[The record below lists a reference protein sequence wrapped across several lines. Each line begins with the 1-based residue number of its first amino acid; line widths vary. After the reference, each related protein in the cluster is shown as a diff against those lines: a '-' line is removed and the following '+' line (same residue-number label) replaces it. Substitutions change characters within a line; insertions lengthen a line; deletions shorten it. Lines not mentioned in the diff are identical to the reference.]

1 MRRRTAIHLAG
12 IVGLLLALPLAA
24 AAQDVCDRTPQ
35 VRDKL
40 IESAGVSACEEV
52 TPAHL
57 SKVTVL
63 DFKVMK
69 IAELQAH
76 DFSGLSNLESLD
88 LSQNSLSSLPEGV
101 FDGLGSLQ
109 TLNLWGNVLTGLREG
124 VFEDLSSLKLLQL
137 GYNDLSNLGE
147 ELFDGLGNLQEL
159 LLGGND
165 LTGLPEEI
173 FDGLGNLER
182 LDLWSNNLASLP
194 EGTFEGLGSLK
205 RLSLSGNDLT
215 GIPVGIFQDL
225 DSLQSL
231 GLVGAFAS
239 VVGSTV
245 TSLPEKLFDGLS
257 NLEYLYMGSN
267 FMHNLPAG
275 IFKGLAKLEFL
286 SLDNSFFLT
295 SLPEGIFEGLGSL
308 KYLRIHSYEFL
319 EDLSG
324 GIFEGL
330 DSLQYLHLAK
340 VSLNSLP
347 AGIFDDVLD
356 TLGGV
361 FSVDGRTYR
370 GRLSLNF
377 DESTQSE
384 LSFASTS
391 QTVPEGE
398 TARVAATLSTAL
410 PVAIRVPYT
419 VGGTATTDVYTDLS
433 PSPSAGLLFPAGET
447 RREITLTLK
456 ENSGNRGETIVLTL
470 AERSEIKLRPSDG
483 TGPDAPHLDAGVL
496 LNRFPSPS
504 AHTISVGA
512 ASAQGVCN
520 RSPQVRDRLM
530 EATQAQTC
538 GEVTAERLARVRGLS
553 LSELNI
559 AGLQENDF
567 DGLSQLTGLSLTQ
580 ARLVRLPERVFSR
593 LGSLE
598 FLSLRAVT
606 LSGLP
611 LTGLPAGIFGGLGNL
626 KELDLSENNL
636 TALPAGIFQGLGN
649 LHHLN
654 LASNPL
660 TSLPKGIFDDPL
672 HTLGGTYVLARQN
685 PRQGALYI
693 PGGLGARLSF
703 ASASQTAFQA
713 DAVEATAVLSRA
725 LPVAVRVPYSLGGT
739 ATAND
744 FTDLSPSPT
753 DGLLFRAGE
762 TRKAITFTL
771 TIKENA
777 ESRGETVVLTLG
789 ERSEIRLRR
798 SDGTGPDA
806 LHLKGNILIERFY
819 MGRSHTVTVST
830 SAEDGVCNRTQQVR
844 DALMEAAGVSTCEQ
858 VSAQTLSRMSELNLA
873 NSGITE
879 LQAHDFSGLDNLQEL
894 TLWSNQLTALPQEI
908 FKGLDRL
915 QSLSLGGN
923 PLTSLTRGVFEG
935 LGNLQELNLGSNEL
949 TILPQGIFEGL
960 ASLRN
965 LYLGYNTLTALPVGI
980 FGGLGSLTVLNLE
993 GNALTNLTR
1002 GTFDGL
1008 ASLQSL
1014 NLVYNSLTGLGEEV
1028 FDGLSN
1034 LESLFLDGNSLTS
1047 LPERIF
1053 EGLENLQELMLQTN
1067 KLASLPEEVF
1077 GGLSNLRI
1085 LALSPNALTSLPAGI
1100 FNGLG
1105 SLEFLELTSS
1115 SLISLPAGIFDELHS
1130 LKFLGMVLNPED
1142 LSRLPKGIFD
1152 EVLDTVGA
1160 PYFWDGV
1167 YRPGYLWVTIQRGT
1181 LSFVSAGQAALQG
1194 ETVKVAVTLSQA
1206 LPLAVRVPYRVGGTA
1221 TADAYTDLSPSP
1233 TDGLLFRAGETSQE
1247 ITLTLLKDAANQG
1260 QTVTLALGTLSEIGL
1275 RRSDGSGPDAPHLKT
1290 EALFHPYYGIPIHTL
1305 TLSGSG
1311 TGKPVPEKALFV
1323 PVLLTSAGLNN
1334 AFFTSELTLTNRGS
1348 QSARLDYTYTA
1359 HVGGGSGSGT
1369 ASDRLA
1375 PGRQKI
1381 EPDAIDY
1388 LTGLGIPIPG
1398 SGNRIGTLRVEV
1410 SGSSE
1415 VSVVTRTTTAV
1426 PDGRAGL
1433 AYPGI
1438 AENEGFQEAVYL
1450 CGLRQNRQDRSNV
1463 AFQNMGAPDEGS
1475 ITLRTT
1481 VFSGEADD
1489 TTPRD
1494 LGEVK
1499 LQPGGFHQYSGLL
1512 DRLGSPAQG
1521 FVKVEKVEGEAPFY
1535 AYGVINDNFNS
1546 DGSFVFPLTES
1557 SLVGRSGQT
1566 LPVIIETG
1574 SFQSELTVTNFSAW
1588 DRQVDFSFVA
1598 DAVDTGDDTATFSLK
1613 LKAGEQSILPD
1624 IVEELRRQ
1632 EVAGIGPAGRAFV
1645 GALFATAA
1653 EGDMSGI
1660 VIGARTGSPDQR
1672 GGQYSL
1678 FYNAVPYGSASIESA
1693 WIYGLQQNEENRSN
1707 LALVNTGEI
1716 DDSSITLDITIY
1728 DGSGDRQ
1735 PRTRSVTLGPRR
1747 WTQENGILGKFSQ
1760 GYVQVTKTSGNNPF
1774 VTYGVIN
1781 DGGKPGERS
1790 GDGAFL
1796 FSQE

>member
-347 AGIFDDVLD
+347 EGIFDDVLD

-370 GRLSLNF
+370 GGLSLNF
-377 DESTQSE
+377 DESTKSE

-470 AERSEIKLRPSDG
+470 AERSEIKLRRSDG
-483 TGPDAPHLDAGVL
+483 TGLDAPNLYAGVL
-496 LNRFPSPS
+496 LNRSQGPS

-512 ASAQGVCN
+512 ASAQGVCS
-520 RSPQVRDRLM
+520 RSPQVRDSLIN
-530 EATQAQTC
+530 ATRTQTC
-538 GEVTAERLARVRGLS
+538 GEVTAEQLSRIKGLDFS
-553 LSELNI
+553 QRNI
-559 AGLQENDF
+559 TGLRQNDF
-567 DGLSQLTGLSLTQ
+567 EGLSQLTRLRLSG
-580 ARLVRLPERVFSR
+580 ARLVTLPEGIFSG
-593 LGSLE
+593 LGNLE
-598 FLSLRAVT
+598 SLSLRGVT
-606 LSGLP
+606 LSGAP
-611 LTGLPAGIFGGLGNL
+611 LTGLPAGIFRGLGNL
-626 KELDLSENNL
+626 KHLDLSENNL
-636 TALPAGIFQGLGN
+636 TGLPAGIFNGLGN
-649 LHHLN
+649 LRYLN
-654 LASNPL
+654 LGSNPPI
-660 TSLPKGIFDDPL
+660 SLPKGIFDDAL
-672 HTLGGTYVLARQN
+672 QTLGGTYIHDGVPTR
-685 PRQGALYI
+685 
-693 PGGLGARLSF
+693 GGLYLPVGDPVMLAF
-703 ASASQTAFQA
+703 ASTSQTAFQG
-713 DAVEATAVLSRA
+713 DTVEATVILSRA
-725 LPVAVRVPYSLGGT
+725 SPLAVRVPYSIGGT
-739 ATAND
+739 ATAD
-744 FTDLSPSPT
+744 DYTDLSPSPS
-753 DGLLFRAGE
+753 DGMLLPAGE
-762 TRKAITFTL
+762 TRKAIRFTL
-771 TIKENA
+771 TSRENA
-777 ESRGETVVLTLG
+777 ESRGETIVLTLA

-806 LHLKGNILIERFY
+806 PHLKGNILIEPFY
-819 MGRSHTVTVST
+819 TGQSHTVTVST

-858 VSAQTLSRMSELNLA
+858 VSAQKLSGLSELNLE

-879 LQAHDFSGLDNLQEL
+879 LQAHDFDGLDNLQEL
-894 TLWSNQLTALPQEI
+894 NLRSNQLIALPRGI
-908 FKGLDRL
+908 FDGLPSL
-915 QSLSLGGN
+915 QSLNLAAN
-923 PLTSLTRGVFEG
+923 ALTSLTQGAFEG
-935 LGNLQELNLGSNEL
+935 FANLRDLNLSH
-949 TILPQGIFEGL
+949 
-960 ASLRN
+960 
-965 LYLGYNTLTALPVGI
+965 NTLTALPVGI

-993 GNALTNLTR
+993 GNALTNLTQ
-1002 GTFDGL
+1002 GVFDGL
-1008 ASLQSL
+1008 PSLQSL
-1014 NLVYNSLTGLGEEV
+1014 NLAANALTSIEKEV
-1028 FDGLSN
+1028 FDGLGK
-1034 LESLFLDGNSLTS
+1034 LESLFLEGNSLTS

-1181 LSFVSAGQAALQG
+1181 LSFVSAGQAALEG

-1233 TDGLLFRAGETSQE
+1233 TDGLVFRAGETSQE

-1260 QTVTLALGTLSEIGL
+1260 QTITLTLGPLSEIGL

-1323 PVLLTSAGLNN
+1323 PVLLTSEGRNN
-1334 AFFTSELTLTNRGS
+1334 SFFTSELTLTNRGS
-1348 QSARLDYTYTA
+1348 QSARLDYAYTA

-1381 EPDAIDY
+1381 KPDAIGY

-1438 AENEGFQEAVYL
+1438 AQDEGFQEAVYL

-1574 SFQSELTVTNFSAW
+1574 SFQSELTLTNFSAS
-1588 DRQVDFSFVA
+1588 DKQVDFSFV
-1598 DAVDTGDDTATFSLK
+1598 VDPAEAGSGTATFSLR
-1613 LKAGEQSILPD
+1613 LKAGEQSILPNL
-1624 IVEELRRQ
+1624 VSWLRQ
-1632 EVAGIGPAGRAFV
+1632 QGAAGIGPAGRPFV

-1716 DDSSITLDITIY
+1716 DDSSSIFDITIY

-1735 PRTRSVTLGPRR
+1735 PRTKSVTLGPRR

-1781 DGGKPGERS
+1781 DGGRPGERS

>member
-24 AAQDVCDRTPQ
+24 TAQDVCDRTPQ

-69 IAELQAH
+69 IAELQAR

-88 LSQNSLSSLPEGV
+88 LSQNSLSSLPERV
-101 FDGLGSLQ
+101 FDGLG
-109 TLNLWGNVLTGLREG
+109 
-124 VFEDLSSLKLLQL
+124 SLKLLQL

-231 GLVGAFAS
+231 TLAAAFIT
-239 VVGSTV
+239 VHGSAL
-245 TSLPEKLFDGLS
+245 TSLPEKLFDGLG
-257 NLEYLYMGSN
+257 NLEYLDVSAN
-267 FMHNLPAG
+267 WLSSFPAG
-275 IFKGLAKLEFL
+275 IFGGLGKLEYLNL
-286 SLDNSFFLT
+286 SNGRLT
-295 SLPEGIFEGLGSL
+295 GLPGGIFEGLGNLKSL
-308 KYLRIHSYEFL
+308 WIRSGYPP
-319 EDLSG
+319 EDLPA

-330 DSLQYLHLAK
+330 DSLQYLNLTR
-340 VSLNSLP
+340 VSLSSLP

-361 FSVDGRTYR
+361 YTVLGRTYR
-370 GRLSLNF
+370 GGLVLDLDYFRKA
-377 DESTQSE
+377 E
-384 LSFASTS
+384 LAFAATS
-391 QTVPEGE
+391 QTVPEGA
-398 TARVAATLSTAL
+398 TARVTATLSAALPQAL
-410 PVAIRVPYT
+410 PVAIRVPFE
-419 VGGTATTDVYTDLS
+419 VGGTATSDAYTDLS
-433 PSPSAGLLFPAGET
+433 PAPSDGLLFLAGEA
-447 RREITLTLK
+447 RKEITLTLK

-470 AERSEIKLRPSDG
+470 AERSEIKLRRSDG
-483 TGPDAPHLDAGVL
+483 TGLDAPNLYAGVL
-496 LNRFPSPS
+496 LNRSQGPS

-512 ASAQGVCN
+512 ASAQGVCS
-520 RSPQVRDRLM
+520 RSPQVRDSLIN
-530 EATQAQTC
+530 ATRTQTC
-538 GEVTAERLARVRGLS
+538 GEVTAEQLSRIKGLDFS
-553 LSELNI
+553 QRNI
-559 AGLQENDF
+559 TGLRQNDF
-567 DGLSQLTGLSLTQ
+567 EGLSQLTRLRLSG
-580 ARLVRLPERVFSR
+580 ARLVTLPEGIFSG
-593 LGSLE
+593 LGNLE
-598 FLSLRAVT
+598 SLSLRGVT
-606 LSGLP
+606 LSGAP
-611 LTGLPAGIFGGLGNL
+611 LTGLPAGIFRGLGNL
-626 KELDLSENNL
+626 RY
-636 TALPAGIFQGLGN
+636 
-649 LHHLN
+649 LN
-654 LASNPL
+654 LGSNPPI
-660 TSLPKGIFDDPL
+660 SLPKGIFDDAL
-672 HTLGGTYVLARQN
+672 QTLGGTYIHDGVPSR
-685 PRQGALYI
+685 
-693 PGGLGARLSF
+693 GGLYLPVGDPVMLAF
-703 ASASQTAFQA
+703 ASTSQTAFQG
-713 DAVEATAVLSRA
+713 DTVEATVILSRA
-725 LPVAVRVPYSLGGT
+725 SPLAVRVPYSIGGT
-739 ATAND
+739 ATAD
-744 FTDLSPSPT
+744 DYTDLSPSPS
-753 DGLLFRAGE
+753 DGMLLPAGE
-762 TRKAITFTL
+762 TRKAIRFTL
-771 TIKENA
+771 TSRENA
-777 ESRGETVVLTLG
+777 ESRGETIVLTLA

-806 LHLKGNILIERFY
+806 PHLKGNILIEPFY
-819 MGRSHTVTVST
+819 TGQSHTVTVST

-858 VSAQTLSRMSELNLA
+858 VSAQKLSGLSELNLE

-879 LQAHDFSGLDNLQEL
+879 LQAHDFDGLDNLQEL
-894 TLWSNQLTALPQEI
+894 NLRSNQLIALPRGI
-908 FKGLDRL
+908 FDGLDSL
-915 QSLSLGGN
+915 QSLNLAAN
-923 PLTSLTRGVFEG
+923 ALTSLT
-935 LGNLQELNLGSNEL
+935 
-949 TILPQGIFEGL
+949 QGAFEGL
-960 ASLRN
+960 ANLRDLN
-965 LYLGYNTLTALPVGI
+965 LSHNTLTALPVGI

-993 GNALTNLTR
+993 GNALTNLTQ
-1002 GTFDGL
+1002 GVFDGL
-1008 ASLQSL
+1008 PSLQSL
-1014 NLVYNSLTGLGEEV
+1014 NLAANALTSIEKEV
-1028 FDGLSN
+1028 FDGLGK
-1034 LESLFLDGNSLTS
+1034 LESLFLEGNSLTS

-1085 LALSPNALTSLPAGI
+1085 LALSPNALTSLPPGI
-1100 FNGLG
+1100 FKGLG
-1105 SLEFLELTSS
+1105 SLEVLHLTNP
-1115 SLISLPAGIFDELHS
+1115 SLTSLPAGIFDELHS
-1130 LKFLGMVLNPED
+1130 LKFLSMFLNPED

-1167 YRPGYLWVTIQRGT
+1167 YRPGYLWVTSQRGT

-1221 TADAYTDLSPSP
+1221 TPHAYTDLSPSP
-1233 TDGLLFRAGETSQE
+1233 TDGLLFRAGETSRE
-1247 ITLTLLKDAANQG
+1247 ITLTLLKDAANLG

-1290 EALFHPYYGIPIHTL
+1290 EALFHPNYGIPIHTL

-1348 QSARLDYTYTA
+1348 QSAKLDYTYTA

-1716 DDSSITLDITIY
+1716 DDSSITLEITIY
-1728 DGSGDRQ
+1728 DGSGQRE
-1735 PRTRSVTLGPRR
+1735 PRTKSVTLGPRR